1 MCKKSMMKN
10 VLAVVMAATVAISVT
25 GCKGKKNQDAASS
38 APSTS
43 LSDSASTAQSETPD
57 TAESEA
63 ESKPDS
69 NAAST
74 ENKTAESEAASD
86 KAEKPAAS
94 LNTNPDN
101 VSTKDGPAKAPVYN
115 THKTTTGTKTPA
127 QKPAAVTPAATPAE
141 KESQPVYT
149 FTVRHH
155 DATCTTQGYDEHI
168 CNEWGGMNYND
179 NYVAAKGHSW
189 DNGTVTKAATYTET
203 GIKTFKCKDCGETR
217 TEEIPS
223 LDKTYHILQVVAPTC
238 TSEGY
243 TIYECNEV
251 PGLTYKGDFTDKT
264 PHTYDEGV
272 VTKEATIYEKGVKTF
287 TCSACG
293 DTYTEDIPM
302 VEKTWHK
309 GDTVA
314 PTCTEQGY
322 TVYIC
327 DQDATLTEN
336 RDFVDALDHDWGE
349 GVVTKAATCTED
361 GEKTFTCSRDGA
373 TKTEV
378 IPAVGHKWD
387 DGTVTTPAT
396 CEASG
401 VKTYKCQNT
410 GCTETK
416 TEEIAALGHNYDEG
430 VVTKAATCT
439 EDGEKTFTCSRDG
452 ATKTEVIPAVGHK
465 WDDGTVTTPATCEAS
480 GVKTYKCLNDGCTE
494 TKTEEIAALGHNY
507 DDGVVTTEPTYTEN
521 GVKTFTCHNCGD
533 TYTESIPAL
542 GYTYNETVVAPTC
555 TEDGYTMHECVE
567 DATKSFKDNIV
578 PALGHEYKEV
588 TTPATC
594 KDAGS
599 VDKVC
604 ERCNDKQHVR
614 DIPVNEEHQWDE
626 GVITKEP
633 TATEPG
639 IKTYTCTVCNKTK
652 TESIAKVHVH
662 DYTRLG
668 EIVEGPYCET
678 EGKRW
683 MYCSYEG
690 CNERVLKPVPA
701 IGYHDWDTEHTECLK
716 KATCTEPGTM
726 LMHCKRDA
734 SHTMTYSYGGTGHI
748 WDEGVITTQPTHDEY
763 GVKTLHCKNCDAT
776 MTEKVLPTKYTFTV
790 TVVPPTCT
798 EDGYTMH
805 KCNEDDSFSYK
816 DNIVHST
823 GHHAEMRVIEPTCKE
838 EGRTEIY
845 CTVCGEV
852 STVLSTTPKKD
863 HTWDNG
869 VVTTEPTTE
878 HEGVKTYTCTG
889 CGETKTESIAR
900 LPASAKVAA
909 NPIVAGAEP
918 VVEVPAQ
925 EMSAESINAETY
937 VAETPVESAVPAET
951 PAEPA
956 APVES
961 AETEKSAETSED
973 STDTKQED
981 ADMPKETEAEV
992 VIVEGAAE

>member
-1 MCKKSMMKN
+1 MMKN
-10 VLAVVMAATVAISVT
+10 VLAVAMAATVAISVT
-25 GCKGKKNQDAASS
+25 GCKGKKNQDAVSS
-38 APSTS
+38 APATS
-43 LSDSASTAQSETPD
+43 QSDSASTVQSETPD
-57 TAESEA
+57 TAEKEDTSA
-63 ESKPDS
+63 AASESKPDS
-69 NAAST
+69 DAAST
-74 ENKTAESEAASD
+74 ENKTTESGAASD

-94 LNTNPDN
+94 QNANPDN

-127 QKPAAVTPAATPAE
+127 QKPTAVTPAAAPAE
-141 KESQPVYT
+141 KKSQPVYT

-179 NYVAAKGHSW
+179 NYAAAKGHSW

-309 GDTVA
+309 GDMVA

-401 VKTYKCQNT
+401 VKTYKC
-410 GCTETK
+410 
-416 TEEIAALGHNYDEG
+416 
-430 VVTKAATCT
+430 
-439 EDGEKTFTCSRDG
+439 
-452 ATKTEVIPAVGHK
+452 
-465 WDDGTVTTPATCEAS
+465 
-480 GVKTYKCLNDGCTE
+480 LNDGCTE

-507 DDGVVTTEPTYTEN
+507 DDGVVTKAATCTEDGVKTFTCQNDKSHTYTEVIPATGHDYDDGVVTTKPTYTEN

-662 DYTRLG
+662 EYTGLG
-668 EIVEGPYCET
+668 EIVKEPSCET
-678 EGKRW
+678 EGERW
-683 MYCSYEG
+683 MYCTNDG
-690 CNERVLKPVPA
+690 CDSKILAPMPA
-701 IGYHDWDTEHTECLK
+701 IGSHDWDFEHTECLK

-763 GVKTLHCKNCDAT
+763 GIKTLHCKNCDAT

-951 PAEPA
+951 SSEPVAPVEPTVPAETPAEPA